1 MKIGRML
8 RRTIAIPAR
17 AMVLMP
23 PHRMPHFGWLS
34 ALHQR
39 GHPAPGAGP
48 GSSRLKPTGAP
59 LKRVSALTGHD
70 PLSGGTPRSEHASCG
85 WRGISGRRIPPPSA
99 TCLAAPASLA
109 ALRLWNHAHVRM
121 MSALWANDLIAPC
134 AVSQGLGVAD
144 LSGGVAGKGELPAE
158 LAMLLFV
165 CSRLNKNTGPDGPT
179 VSTAKAAE
187 PPSFMLPPPAM
198 SAP

>member
-1 MKIGRML
+1 
-8 RRTIAIPAR
+8 
-17 AMVLMP
+17 
-23 PHRMPHFGWLS
+23 
-34 ALHQR
+34 
-39 GHPAPGAGP
+39 
-48 GSSRLKPTGAP
+48 
-59 LKRVSALTGHD
+59 
-70 PLSGGTPRSEHASCG
+70 
-85 WRGISGRRIPPPSA
+85 
-99 TCLAAPASLA
+99 
-109 ALRLWNHAHVRM
+109 M

-144 LSGGVAGKGELPAE
+144 LSGGVAGKGELPAK

-198 SAP
+198 PAP